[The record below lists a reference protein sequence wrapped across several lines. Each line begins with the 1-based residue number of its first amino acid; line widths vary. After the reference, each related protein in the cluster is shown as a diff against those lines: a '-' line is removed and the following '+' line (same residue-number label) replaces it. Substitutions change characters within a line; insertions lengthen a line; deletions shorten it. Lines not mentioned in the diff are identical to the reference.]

1 VIHYICFAC
10 KGLVSWINYFYPKH
24 EADCLKGAWN
34 AIIFFSFCLFR
45 NLKEMIFVWFQGF
58 SEAQLTKLKKNEQI
72 SAEREREIDQVI

>member
-1 VIHYICFAC
+1 MECY
-10 KGLVSWINYFYPKH
+10 K
-24 EADCLKGAWN
+24 
-34 AIIFFSFCLFR
+34 IIFFSFCLFR